1 MRMSSLRRAT
11 RVLCLAGACIA
22 GAFAQPR
29 TPAPSAKNTAA
40 GPRNFDARTDSSSAV
55 GVAQHLTRS
64 TELVNRRRTEAQAF
78 VNAETAARP
87 GTRVTLSRHGVAK
100 LFVRDGGALSDPMG
114 GDPEDIA
121 RNFLRYHT
129 AVFPFSPDEIDGLRI
144 TKRDV
149 SDGVAHLT
157 FQQTAGGVD
166 VFEGQIKVTVAA
178 SGEVVGAAGGES
190 TPGIAVSGSRKLNA
204 SEAGATATSYIKGP
218 AASNVMAEAEL
229 NVFPLDTTS
238 GRLAYRAFVEVPSGD
253 IYEVVVDAE
262 NGSLLYLHNLAVN
275 AGYGVV
281 WTKYPSTADTRKRVD
296 FKDSWLAAG
305 ATVTTGNNAD
315 VYLDRNYDLLPDT
328 TIVATGISTGAT
340 PGRATSATQAF
351 DFTFGDGTVNL
362 DPRQYQAAAV
372 TNAFYFINKAHDD
385 FYDLGFTEAAG
396 NFQNDNAGKG
406 GTGGDYVKGLAQYG
420 GFTNNASM
428 STPKEGISP
437 NLKLGLFTRGTA
449 GLTDDFDTD
458 YSGMTIMHEYA
469 HGVSNRLVGSGS
481 TSCLYG
487 AQSGSLGEGW
497 SDYFAI
503 SFFDNPVVG
512 AYESQNTV
520 RGIRRQSYEGYSYK
534 YEDIGNNSYEVHND
548 GEIWTATLWDIRKT
562 LSQTIAD
569 KLVMNGLKS
578 TPCNPSMTDARD
590 AILAADVAANAGAN
604 RTNLWTVFAR
614 HGLGYS
620 ANGKDGDID
629 TGQRY
634 DAAYDLPPDL
644 QTRKNPAITSN
655 PLAVV
660 ASSGS
665 PYSYTVAA
673 SNPNNGTLSYAL
685 TSGPSGMTV
694 NPQTG
699 LVQWTGAFTT
709 KRVKITVNVGQ
720 GGSVVHGYMVPAKTP
735 LTPGVPTTIDGEE
748 DSTGLAYFNVPSGT
762 QILQV
767 TLRGGSGDP
776 DLYVVDPDGYYDLSG
791 RDGSNETITYVNPK
805 AGWWWAEV
813 DGYTAYSGVQLTA
826 SFITPETLTSGTRA
840 GLNGVVGSELL
851 YKITVPANTAY
862 LKVGTSG
869 GTGDVDLFL
878 RRGAPA
884 TCQLSDNVTT
894 ACAYTYLS
902 ANDGNS
908 ETLAVMSPAAGDWY
922 LDLSGYDAD
931 GKPGYSDVTLTTA
944 IGSTGAPVLNLG
956 AALGTT
962 YTDLQTV
969 TIPNA
974 LGSGAAWTAT
984 AYATWQ
990 TSTSWLK
997 ISKDG
1002 SSTYTTLTGTGDA
1015 TFFVIAKPPQSAGTY
1030 TGTITVSGTQSAPIV
1045 FNVNV
1050 VVTSTGTTL
1059 VRTGVLSHIVAGAEW
1074 QTSLSLLNT
1083 SSAAVTARVVFRTD
1097 DGNAWSM
1104 PLTVTVAGS
1113 TSQVTS
1119 SAVDATIPARSTLVI
1134 SAGAGMSS
1142 WVWGSAEVL
1151 STGTLSGYAIF
1162 HSTDPQSGKISEG
1175 TSPLQT
1181 DFQSTL
1187 SVPFDNLN
1195 GNQMGIALMNL
1206 GTSTSQV
1213 TVAAYKEDGTP
1224 MASAPSIQLA
1234 AMGHTAL
1241 SLSSLADAFKNRRGY
1256 VVFQNPSGS
1265 LAGLGLRFIS
1275 DGTFTSVPA
1284 MAATGSST
1292 SVALTRAGAL
1302 AQIAAGAEWQTSL
1315 SLLNPSDSPVT
1326 ARVVFRTDAGQDW
1339 SMPMAVTLA
1348 GASSQVT
1355 SNQLESILPAHS
1367 TLVISLGPGMPQ
1379 LAVGAAEVLSTGP
1392 ISGYAIFHTDDGKGK
1407 ISEGTSPLQT
1417 NLPASLIVPFD
1428 NKDNNSMGI
1437 AIENLGN
1444 AIAPLVATAWDES
1457 GNPLGSETTIQFAA
1471 SGHKAFGLADQ
1482 LPATAGKRGYV
1493 KFQNPLGTL
1502 SGLGLRF
1509 IPYGTFT
1516 SVPSI
1521 LP

>member
-1 MRMSSLRRAT
+1 MLIDWLRRAN
-11 RVLCLAGACIA
+11 RVLFLAGVCIT
-22 GAFAQPR
+22 GAFAQPHA
-29 TPAPSAKNTAA
+29 PAPSAKSTAA
-40 GPRNFDARTDSSSAV
+40 GPRNFDARTDSSSAT
-55 GVAQHLTRS
+55 GGAQHQARA
-64 TELVNRRRTEAQAF
+64 TELVSRRRTDAQAF
-78 VNAETAARP
+78 INAETPARP
-87 GTRVTLSRHGVAK
+87 GTRVTLNRHGVAK
-100 LFVRDGGALSDPMG
+100 LFVRDGGTLSDPMG
-114 GDPEDIA
+114 GDPADIA

-144 TKRDV
+144 TKKDV

-204 SEAGATATSYIKGP
+204 SEAGATAKSFVKGL
-218 AASNVMAEAEL
+218 SGSVMAEAEL

-275 AGYGVV
+275 AGHGTV
-281 WTKYPSTADTRKRVD
+281 WTKYPSTADTRQVVN
-296 FKDSWLAAG
+296 FPDSWLAPG

-328 TIVATGISTGAT
+328 TTSAAGIST
-340 PGRATSATQAF
+340 GRATSATQAF
-351 DFTFGDGTVNL
+351 DFAFGDGTTAL
-362 DPRQYQAAAV
+362 DPRLYQAAAV
-372 TNAFYFINKAHDD
+372 TNAFYFINAAHD
-385 FYDLGFTEAAG
+385 YYYGLGFTEAAG
-396 NFQNDNAGKG
+396 NFQKDNTDKG
-406 GTGGDYVKGLAQYG
+406 GVGGDYVKGLAQYG

-437 NLKLGLFTRGTA
+437 TLKLGLFTRGTA
-449 GLTDDFDTD
+449 GVTDDFDTD
-458 YSGMTIMHEYA
+458 YSGMTIMHEYG

-487 AQSGSLGEGW
+487 MQSGSMGEGW

-503 SFFDNPVVG
+503 SFFNNPVVG
-512 AYESQNTV
+512 AYESQNTI

-534 YEDIGNNSYEVHND
+534 YEDIGNNGYEVHND
-548 GEIWTATLWDIRKT
+548 GEIWAATLWDIRKT
-562 LSQTIAD
+562 LGQTITD
-569 KLVMNGLKS
+569 KLVINGLKS
-578 TPCNPSMTDARD
+578 PLPCNPSMTDARD
-590 AILAADVAANAGAN
+590 TILAADVATNAGAN

-660 ASSGS
+660 ASSGA
-665 PYSYTVAA
+665 PYSYTIAA
-673 SNPNNGTLSYAL
+673 SNPNSGTLNYTL
-685 TSGPSGMTV
+685 TSGPAGMTV
-694 NPQTG
+694 NPATG

-709 KRVKITVNVGQ
+709 KRVKVTVNDGQ
-720 GGSVVHGYMVPAKTP
+720 GGSVVHGYMVPAETP
-735 LTPGVPTTIDGEE
+735 LTPGVPKTIDGEQ
-748 DSTGLAYFNVPSGT
+748 DSTGLAYFNVPAGT

-767 TLRGGSGDP
+767 TLRGGTGDP
-776 DLYVVDPDGYYDLSG
+776 DLYVVDPDGYYGYSA
-791 RDGSNETITYVNPK
+791 REGSSETITYVNPK

-813 DGYTAYSGVQLTA
+813 DGYYAYSGVRLTA
-826 SFITPETLTSGTRA
+826 SFVTPETLTSGTRA
-840 GLNGVVGSELL
+840 GLSGVVGSELL

-884 TCQLSDNVTT
+884 TCQLSDNVSA

-902 ANDGNS
+902 ANDGNA
-908 ETLAVMSPAAGDWY
+908 ETLTVLSPAAGDWY
-922 LDLSGYDAD
+922 LDLTGYDVD
-931 GKPGYSDVTLTTA
+931 GKLGYSDVTLTTA
-944 IGSTGAPVLNLG
+944 IGSSGAPVLNLG
-956 AALGTT
+956 AALGIT
-962 YTDLQTV
+962 YTDIQTV

-974 LGSGAAWTAT
+974 MGAGAAWSAT
-984 AYATWQ
+984 AYASWQ
-990 TSTSWLK
+990 TSTSWLG
-997 ISKDG
+997 ITKDG
-1002 SSTYTTLTGTGDA
+1002 ASVYTTLTGTGDA
-1015 TFFVIAKPPQSAGTY
+1015 TFLVIARPPQAAGTY
-1030 TGTITVSGTQSAPIV
+1030 TGTITIIGTQSAPIV

-1050 VVTSTGTTL
+1050 VVTSAGTTL
-1059 VRTGVLSHIVAGAEW
+1059 VRTGALSQIAAGAEW

-1083 SSAAVTARVVFRTD
+1083 SAAAVTARVVFHTD
-1097 DGNAWSM
+1097 NGSLWSM
-1104 PLTVTVAGS
+1104 PLTVTMAGS

-1134 SAGAGMSS
+1134 SAGAGMANM
-1142 WVWGSAEVL
+1142 VWGTAEVL

-1162 HSTDPQSGKISEG
+1162 RSTGADGKISEG

-1187 SVPFDNLN
+1187 TVPFDNLN

-1206 GTSTSQV
+1206 GN
-1213 TVAAYKEDGTP
+1213 AAAITFTAYDETG
-1224 MASAPSIQLA
+1224 AQLA
-1234 AMGHTAL
+1234 AAAPIQLEASGHSAFVLSAQASSTAN
-1241 SLSSLADAFKNRRGY
+1241 KRGY

-1265 LAGLGLRFIS
+1265 LAGLGLRFIPY
-1275 DGTFTSVPA
+1275 GTFTSVPPI
-1284 MAATGSST
+1284 AAAGSFT
-1292 SVALTRAGAL
+1292 PTALTRAGAL
-1302 AQIAAGAEWQTSL
+1302 SQIAAGAEWQTSL
-1315 SLLNPSDSPVT
+1315 SLVNTSSSDVT
-1326 ARVVFRTDAGQDW
+1326 VRVVFRSDAGTDW
-1339 SMPMAVTLA
+1339 SMPIGVTLA
-1348 GASSQVT
+1348 GANTQTT
-1355 SNQLESILPAHS
+1355 SNLVDRTIPARS
-1367 TLVISLGPGMPQ
+1367 TLVISLGAGITQ
-1379 LAVGAAEVLSTGP
+1379 LAVGSAEVLSTGP
-1392 ISGYAIFHTDDGKGK
+1392 ISGYAIFRSTGSDGK
-1407 ISEGTSPLQT
+1407 ISEGTVPLQT
-1417 NLPASLIVPFD
+1417 NLPASMIVPFD
-1428 NKDNNSMGI
+1428 NLSGNTMGI

-1471 SGHKAFGLADQ
+1471 SGHSAFQLPAQ

>member
-1 MRMSSLRRAT
+1 MPTDKLRRAT
-11 RVLCLAGACIA
+11 RVLFLAGACIA
-22 GAFAQPR
+22 GAFAQPHA
-29 TPAPSAKNTAA
+29 PAPSAKSTVA
-40 GPRNFDARTDSSSAV
+40 GPRNFDARTDSSSLS
-55 GVAQHLTRS
+55 GGAQHQARS
-64 TELVNRRRTEAQAF
+64 TELVSRRRADAQAF
-78 VNAETAARP
+78 INAETVARP
-87 GTRVTLSRHGVAK
+87 GIRVTLNRHGVAK
-100 LFVRDGGALSDPMG
+100 LFVRDGGALSEPMG
-114 GDPEDIA
+114 GNPEDIA

-129 AVFPFSPDEIDGLRI
+129 AVFPFSPDEIDSLRI
-144 TKRDV
+144 AKKDV

-157 FQQTAGGVD
+157 FQQTAGGVE

-204 SEAGATATSYIKGP
+204 SEAGATAKSYVKGP
-218 AASNVMAEAEL
+218 AASSVMAEAEL
-229 NVFPLDTTS
+229 NVFPLDSTS

-275 AGYGVV
+275 AGHGTV
-281 WTKYPSTADTRKRVD
+281 WTKYPSSADTRQLVN
-296 FKDSWLAAG
+296 FPDSWLAAG

-328 TIVATGISTGAT
+328 TTSATGISTG
-340 PGRATSATQAF
+340 RAASATQAF
-351 DFTFGDGTVNL
+351 DFAFGDGTTSL
-362 DPRQYQAAAV
+362 DPRLYQAAAV
-372 TNAFYFINKAHDD
+372 TNAFYFINTAHDY
-385 FYDLGFTEAAG
+385 FYGLGFNEAAG

-406 GTGGDYVKGLAQYG
+406 GTGGDYVRGLAQYG

-437 NLKLGLFTRGTA
+437 TLKLGLFTRGTA
-449 GLTDDFDTD
+449 GVTDDFDTD
-458 YSGMTIMHEYA
+458 YSGMTIMHEYG

-481 TSCLYG
+481 TSCLYQ
-487 AQSGSLGEGW
+487 AQSASLGEGW

-503 SFFDNPVVG
+503 SFFNNPVIG
-512 AYESQNTV
+512 AYEAQNTT

-534 YEDIGNNSYEVHND
+534 YEDIGNNGYEVHND
-548 GEIWTATLWDIRKT
+548 GEIWAATLWDVRKT
-562 LSQTIAD
+562 LGQTIAD
-569 KLVMNGLKS
+569 KLVMNGLKL

-590 AILAADVAANAGAN
+590 AILAADVATNAGAN

-644 QTRKNPAITSN
+644 QTQKNPAITSN

-660 ASSGS
+660 ASAGS

-673 SNPNNGTLSYAL
+673 SNPNSGTLNYSL

-699 LVQWTGAFTT
+699 LVQWTGAFTP
-709 KRVKITVNVGQ
+709 KRVKITVNDGQ
-720 GGSVVHGYMVPAKTP
+720 GGSVVHGYMVPAQTP
-735 LTPGVPTTIDGEE
+735 LTPGVPKTIDGEQ

-767 TLRGGSGDP
+767 TLRGGTGDP
-776 DLYVVDPDGYYDLSG
+776 DLYVVDPDGYYDASA
-791 RDGSNETITYVNPK
+791 REGSNETITFINPK

-813 DGYTAYSGVQLTA
+813 DGYYAYSGVRLTA
-826 SFITPETLTSGTRA
+826 SFVTPETLTSGTRA
-840 GLNGVVGSELL
+840 GLSGVVGSELL

-862 LKVGTSG
+862 LKVATSG

-884 TCQLSDNVTT
+884 TCQLSENVTA

-902 ANDGNS
+902 ANDGNA

-922 LDLSGYDAD
+922 VDLSGYDVD
-931 GKPGYSDVTLTTA
+931 GKMGYSDVTLTTA
-944 IGSTGAPVLNLG
+944 IGSAGAPVLNLG
-956 AALGTT
+956 AALGVT

-969 TIPNA
+969 TVTNTMGA
-974 LGSGAAWTAT
+974 GAAWTAT
-984 AYATWQ
+984 AYASWQ
-990 TSTSWLK
+990 TSTSWLG
-997 ISKDG
+997 ISEDG
-1002 SSTYTTLTGTGDA
+1002 ASVYTTLTGTGDA
-1015 TFFVIAKPPQSAGTY
+1015 TFFVIARPPQAPGTY

-1050 VVTSTGTTL
+1050 VVTSAGTTL

-1097 DGNAWSM
+1097 DGGAWSM
-1104 PLTVTVAGS
+1104 PLTVTVAGA
-1113 TSQVTS
+1113 TSQISS

-1134 SAGAGMSS
+1134 SAGAGMSK

-1151 STGTLSGYAIF
+1151 STGALSGYAVF

-1181 DFQSTL
+1181 DYQSTL
-1187 SVPFDNLN
+1187 TVPFDNLD

-1206 GTSTSQV
+1206 GSDPSITITG
-1213 TVAAYKEDGTP
+1213 YNEDGTV
-1224 MASAPSIQLA
+1224 MASAPPIQIPS
-1234 AMGHTAL
+1234 MGHSAFA
-1241 SLSSLADAFKNRRGY
+1241 LSSLASAFGNRRGY
-1256 VVFQNPSGS
+1256 VVFRNQSGS

-1284 MAATGSST
+1284 MAVTSSST
-1292 SVALTRAGAL
+1292 SANLTRAGAL

-1326 ARVVFRTDAGQDW
+1326 ARVVFRTDAGADW

-1355 SNQLESILPAHS
+1355 SNQLERTLPAHS
-1367 TLVISLGPGMPQ
+1367 TLVISIGPGMAQ

-1392 ISGYAIFHTDDGKGK
+1392 ISGYAIFHTSDGKGK
-1407 ISEGTSPLQT
+1407 ISEGTAPLQT

-1428 NKDNNSMGI
+1428 NKDGNTMGI

-1444 AIAPLVATAWDES
+1444 AIAPLIATAWDES
-1457 GNPLGSETTIQFAA
+1457 GNVLGSETTIQFAA
-1471 SGHKAFGLADQ
+1471 SGHSAFQ
-1482 LPATAGKRGYV
+1482 LPAQIPATAGKRGYV